1 MQSHGVYAGF
11 GVPMRRRRVF
21 IVASM
26 HGDAR
31 DVLLSQGMQS
41 CPGSCKQLFE
51 DNECYECRLEMLKQR
66 NSNENVSFAIDLG
79 CAMYVFIIVAASYA
93 HSIYHKFST
102 LYNAD
107 VDPVKISY
115 LHLRLL
121 MIVSCCSWRMGELAC
136 CVWKMQRD
144 CKVSQKVGQS
154 RVSL

>member
-1 MQSHGVYAGF
+1 MDAGF

-51 DNECYECRLEMLKQR
+51 DNECYECHLETLKQR

-93 HSIYHKFST
+93 RLISHNILFH
-102 LYNAD
+102 AD

-115 LHLRLL
+115 LLLRRR

-136 CVWKMQRD
+136 CVWRMQRD
-144 CKVSQKVGQS
+144 CKASQKVGQS